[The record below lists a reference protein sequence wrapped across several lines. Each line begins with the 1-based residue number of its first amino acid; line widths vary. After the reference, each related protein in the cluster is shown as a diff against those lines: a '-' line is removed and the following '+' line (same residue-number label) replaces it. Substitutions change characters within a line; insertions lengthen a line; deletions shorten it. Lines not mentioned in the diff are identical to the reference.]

1 MLRFSLKPK
10 SSSEGFTIIEAL
22 IAMAILSVGL
32 LAMGSL
38 LVSIMGYNKSAGHV
52 TAATTL
58 AQDKIE
64 ELKNTFY
71 DSISTTT
78 TTENDID
85 AEGNAGGIYDRETQ
99 VAADT
104 PGPNMKEV
112 NVTVSY
118 TWKGAQSVSLK
129 TIIAK

>member
-1 MLRFSLKPK
+1 MLRFLLKPEN
-10 SSSEGFTIIEAL
+10 SSEGFTIIEVL

-38 LVSIMGYNKSAGHV
+38 LISIMGYNKSADHV
-52 TAATTL
+52 TVATML

-64 ELKNTFY
+64 ELKNTSY

-85 AEGNAGGIYDRETQ
+85 AEGNAGGIYERETQ
-99 VAADT
+99 AAADT

-112 NVTVSY
+112 TVTVSY

-129 TIIAK
+129 TVIAK